1 MNDIGGYIVI
11 LIAVISTVVS
21 MVQKSK
27 KNEQQSD
34 KPLSQPEIPK
44 WIKEI
49 FGELSDDK
57 PSKQPEQPKQLKP
70 VQKSAPK
77 IKKAKPV
84 YNEVLDSNRRTTQ
97 SLRQTEMFDGLAT
110 RQAMHTEQVEQ
121 HKNAEEHRRFDVKLD
136 EIDDW
141 QKAFVYSE
149 IFRRKY

>member
-57 PSKQPEQPKQLKP
+57 PSKQPKP

-149 IFRRKY
+149 IFRKKY

>member
-1 MNDIGGYIVI
+1 MGDIGGYVVI

-21 MVQKSK
+21 MVQKGK
-27 KNEQQSD
+27 KGEQQSD

-57 PSKQPEQPKQLKP
+57 SSQQPKP
-70 VQKSAPK
+70 VQKSVQK
-77 IKKAKPV
+77 IKLTKSV
-84 YNEVLDSNRRTTQ
+84 YNEEQSNVRRTTS
-97 SLRQTEMFDGLAT
+97 SLRQTEMLDGLAT
-110 RQAMHTEQVEQ
+110 RQAIHMEQVE
-121 HKNAEEHRRFDVKLD
+121 HPKNAEEHRRFDIKLN